1 MLRSPLLVLFCF
13 LVACTEQKSFSVQN
27 IQPLTLAPPAHF
39 MAGAATADI
48 TPPPGY
54 LPRAGYALWSN
65 IGEGFRTRLYARVYY
80 LRDSD
85 GDSHLIV
92 QTDLTAGSRI
102 LHTRL
107 GEFLAQHTDISTSN
121 ITITATHTHS
131 APGQILGSQFYNKH
145 ISHQS
150 GFASGYFDF
159 VFNQISN
166 AAIEAYQQ
174 QRPAKLA
181 TGKVDIWGLTR
192 NRSIQAHI
200 ENDNVE
206 NKSITDNRTFHRVN
220 PSLYMVRIDS
230 LNENNEYEP
239 LGAFASFS
247 IHGTALPQQETLFNA
262 DVWAYIHKDW
272 ERFIART
279 YDLSRA
285 IHVSAFEGAHADT
298 APAQRFGMG
307 GYIEARRIGQGV
319 AKKVTALYQQ
329 LDDQLTDQVDIASAI
344 RHVNLRENN
353 IIDGYEICKDAA
365 AGMTLAAA
373 PQEHT
378 SPVIGYLPFF
388 KEGSRRWGSEEDN
401 CQGRKRILGF
411 SLLQPIFE
419 PKDSF
424 PDYVL
429 FQLVKINDLVMVPLP
444 FEFTTESGYRL
455 SNAIKQSF
463 IEADKPIKHV
473 MISSLAG
480 GYTGYVT
487 TPEEYG
493 RQYYEGGH
501 TIYGKQTLPYLTAQS
516 SKLAHDMLNSKDPVI
531 ALPAQWQYSFEVKRF
546 LPQSTRAS
554 GHRSVLQSPTYIHA
568 STNLEGQWT
577 FSWLDVNASKIELH
591 RPLLSIETRL
601 NKEEWAPLEIDGVAV
616 NDDGYDMAIRINETD
631 AGNGMA
637 EYSAYWFNPLFD
649 GEQRQ
654 YRFAVEPRG
663 QQAIFYSPAFN

>member
-1 MLRSPLLVLFCF
+1 MLRLSLFLLISVLI
-13 LVACTEQKSFSVQN
+13 ACSEHSTLNVDN
-27 IQPLTLAPPAHF
+27 IQALKSNSAPNF

-54 LPRAGYALWSN
+54 LPRAGYATWST
-65 IGEGFRTRLYARVYY
+65 IGEGFRTRLYARAYY
-80 LRDSD
+80 LRDRQ

-92 QTDLTAGSRI
+92 QTDLASGSRI

-107 GEFLAQHTDISTSN
+107 GERLAKHTDINASN
-121 ITITATHTHS
+121 LTITTTHTHS

-145 ISHQS
+145 ISHKS

-159 VFNQISN
+159 LVKQISD
-166 AAIEAYQQ
+166 AAIKAYQQ

-181 TGKVDIWGLTR
+181 TGKIDIWGQTR
-192 NRSIQAHI
+192 NRSIQAHV
-200 ENDNVE
+200 ENNNIE
-206 NKSITDNRTFHRVN
+206 NKSTADNRTFHQVN
-220 PSLYMVRIDS
+220 PSLYMVRIDGV
-230 LNENNEYEP
+230 NKNGQYEP
-239 LGAFASFS
+239 MGAFASFS

-272 ERFIART
+272 EQFITHT
-279 YDLSRA
+279 YRPSQP
-285 IHVSAFEGAHADT
+285 IHVSAFEGTHGDI
-298 APAQRFGMG
+298 APAQRFGMA
-307 GYIEARRIGQGV
+307 GYIEARRIGQGI
-319 AKKVTALYQQ
+319 AKKVSSLYRQ
-329 LDDQLTDQVDIASAI
+329 LDDQLTDQVDISSAI
-344 RHVNLRENN
+344 RQVNIREDNT
-353 IIDGYEICKDAA
+353 IDGYEICSEAA

-373 PQEHT
+373 PLEHT

-388 KEGSRRWGSEEDN
+388 KQGSRRWGDEKDN

-444 FEFTTESGYRL
+444 FEVTTESGNRIA
-455 SNAIKQSF
+455 NAIKQQF
-463 IEADKPIKHV
+463 DDAKTPIQKV
-473 MISSLAG
+473 MVSSLAG

-501 TIYGKQTLPYLTAQS
+501 TIYGKQTLPYLTAHS
-516 SKLAHDMLNSKDPVI
+516 SQLAQDMLNSTEPVI
-531 ALPAQWQYSFEVKRF
+531 ELPDQWQYHFEVERF
-546 LPQSTRAS
+546 LPLPTPAS
-554 GHRSVLQSPTYIHA
+554 GQRRVLEKPIYTHA
-568 STNLEGQWT
+568 STNQEGQWT
-577 FSWLDVNASKIELH
+577 FSWVDVNASKIELH

-601 NKEEWAPLEIDGVAV
+601 DEEAWVPLKVDGVTV
-616 NDDGYDMAIRINETD
+616 NDEGYDMAIRIIETD
-631 AGNGMA
+631 AGHGMA
-637 EYSAYWFNPLFD
+637 EYSAYWYNPLFD

-654 YRFAVEPRG
+654 YRFVVQPRG
-663 QQAIFYSPAFN
+663 QQAILYSPAFN

>member
-1 MLRSPLLVLFCF
+1 MLRLSLFLLISVLI
-13 LVACTEQKSFSVQN
+13 ACSEHSTLNVDN
-27 IQPLTLAPPAHF
+27 IQALKSNSAPNF

-54 LPRAGYALWSN
+54 LPRAGYATWST
-65 IGEGFRTRLYARVYY
+65 IGEGFRTRLYARAYY
-80 LRDSD
+80 LRDRQ

-92 QTDLTAGSRI
+92 QTDLASGSRI

-107 GEFLAQHTDISTSN
+107 GERLAKHTDINASN
-121 ITITATHTHS
+121 LTITTTHTHS

-145 ISHQS
+145 ISHKS

-159 VFNQISN
+159 LVKQIGD
-166 AAIEAYQQ
+166 AAIKAYQQ

-181 TGKVDIWGLTR
+181 TGKIDIWGQTR
-192 NRSIQAHI
+192 NRSIQAHV
-200 ENDNVE
+200 ENNNIE
-206 NKSITDNRTFHRVN
+206 NKSTADNRTFHQIN
-220 PSLYMVRIDS
+220 PSLYMVRIDGV
-230 LNENNEYEP
+230 NKNGQYEP
-239 LGAFASFS
+239 MGAFASFS

-272 ERFIART
+272 EQFITHT
-279 YDLSRA
+279 YRPSQP
-285 IHVSAFEGAHADT
+285 IHVSAFEGTHGDI
-298 APAQRFGMG
+298 APAQRFGMA
-307 GYIEARRIGQGV
+307 GYIEARRIGQGI
-319 AKKVTALYQQ
+319 AKKVSSLYRQ
-329 LDDQLTDQVDIASAI
+329 LDDQLTDQVDISSAI
-344 RHVNLRENN
+344 RQVNIREDNT
-353 IIDGYEICKDAA
+353 IDGYEICSEAA

-373 PQEHT
+373 PLEHT

-388 KEGSRRWGSEEDN
+388 KQGSRRWGDEKDN

-444 FEFTTESGYRL
+444 FEVTTESGNRIA
-455 SNAIKQSF
+455 NAIKQQF
-463 IEADKPIKHV
+463 DDAKTPIQKV
-473 MISSLAG
+473 MVSSLAG

-501 TIYGKQTLPYLTAQS
+501 TIYGKQTLPYLTAHS
-516 SKLAHDMLNSKDPVI
+516 SQLAQDMLNSTEPVI
-531 ALPAQWQYSFEVKRF
+531 ELPDQWQYHFEVERF
-546 LPQSTRAS
+546 LPLPTPAS
-554 GHRSVLQSPTYIHA
+554 GQRRVLEKPIYTHA
-568 STNLEGQWT
+568 STNQEGQWT
-577 FSWLDVNASKIELH
+577 FSWVDVNASKIELH

-601 NKEEWAPLEIDGVAV
+601 DEEAWVPLKVDGVTV
-616 NDDGYDMAIRINETD
+616 NDEGYDMAIRIIETD
-631 AGNGMA
+631 AGHGMA
-637 EYSAYWFNPLFD
+637 EYSAYWYNPLFD

-654 YRFAVEPRG
+654 YRFVVQPRG
-663 QQAIFYSPAFN
+663 QQAILYSPAFN

>member
-1 MLRSPLLVLFCF
+1 MLRLSLFLLISVLI
-13 LVACTEQKSFSVQN
+13 ACSEHSTLNVDN
-27 IQPLTLAPPAHF
+27 IQALKSNSAPNF

-54 LPRAGYALWSN
+54 LPRAGYATWST
-65 IGEGFRTRLYARVYY
+65 IGEGFRTRLYARAYY
-80 LRDSD
+80 LRDRQ

-92 QTDLTAGSRI
+92 QTDLASGSRI

-107 GEFLAQHTDISTSN
+107 GERLAKHTDINASN
-121 ITITATHTHS
+121 LTITTTHTHS

-145 ISHQS
+145 ISHKS

-159 VFNQISN
+159 LVKQISD
-166 AAIEAYQQ
+166 AAIKAYQQ

-181 TGKVDIWGLTR
+181 TGKIDIWGQTR
-192 NRSIQAHI
+192 NRSIQAHV
-200 ENDNVE
+200 ENNNIE
-206 NKSITDNRTFHRVN
+206 NKSTADNRTFHQIN
-220 PSLYMVRIDS
+220 PSLYMVRIDGV
-230 LNENNEYEP
+230 NKNGQYEP
-239 LGAFASFS
+239 MGAFASFS

-272 ERFIART
+272 EQFITHT
-279 YDLSRA
+279 YRPSQP
-285 IHVSAFEGAHADT
+285 IHVSAFEGTHGDI
-298 APAQRFGMG
+298 APAQRFGMA
-307 GYIEARRIGQGV
+307 GYIEARRIGQGI
-319 AKKVTALYQQ
+319 AKKVSSLYRQ
-329 LDDQLTDQVDIASAI
+329 LDDQLTDQVDISSAI
-344 RHVNLRENN
+344 RQVNIREDNT
-353 IIDGYEICKDAA
+353 IDGYEICSEAA

-373 PQEHT
+373 PLEHT

-388 KEGSRRWGSEEDN
+388 KQGSRRWGDEKDN

-444 FEFTTESGYRL
+444 FEVTTESGNRIA
-455 SNAIKQSF
+455 NAIKQQF
-463 IEADKPIKHV
+463 DDAKTPIQKV
-473 MISSLAG
+473 MVSSLAG

-501 TIYGKQTLPYLTAQS
+501 TIYGKQTLPYLTAHS
-516 SKLAHDMLNSKDPVI
+516 SQLAQDMLNSTEPVI
-531 ALPAQWQYSFEVKRF
+531 ELPDQWQYHFEVERF
-546 LPQSTRAS
+546 LPLPTPAS
-554 GHRSVLQSPTYIHA
+554 GQRRVLEKPIYTHA
-568 STNLEGQWT
+568 STNQEGQWT
-577 FSWLDVNASKIELH
+577 FSWVDVNASKIELH

-601 NKEEWAPLEIDGVAV
+601 DEEAWVPLKVDGVTV
-616 NDDGYDMAIRINETD
+616 NDEGYDMAIRIIETD
-631 AGNGMA
+631 AGHGMA
-637 EYSAYWFNPLFD
+637 EYSAYWYNPLFD

-654 YRFAVEPRG
+654 YRFVVQPRG
-663 QQAIFYSPAFN
+663 QQAILYSPAFN

>member
-1 MLRSPLLVLFCF
+1 MLRLSLFLLISVLI
-13 LVACTEQKSFSVQN
+13 ACSEHSTLNVDN
-27 IQPLTLAPPAHF
+27 IQALKSNPAPNF

-54 LPRAGYALWSN
+54 LPRAGYATWST
-65 IGEGFRTRLYARVYY
+65 IGEGFRTRLYARAYY
-80 LRDSD
+80 LRDRQ

-92 QTDLTAGSRI
+92 QTDLASGSRI

-107 GEFLAQHTDISTSN
+107 GERLAKHTDINASN
-121 ITITATHTHS
+121 LTITTTHTHS

-145 ISHQS
+145 ISHKS

-159 VFNQISN
+159 LVKQISD
-166 AAIEAYQQ
+166 AAIKAYQQ

-181 TGKVDIWGLTR
+181 TGKIDIWGQTR
-192 NRSIQAHI
+192 NRSIQAHV
-200 ENDNVE
+200 ENNNIE
-206 NKSITDNRTFHRVN
+206 NKSTADNRTFHQVN
-220 PSLYMVRIDS
+220 PSLYMVRIDGV
-230 LNENNEYEP
+230 NKNGQYEP
-239 LGAFASFS
+239 MGAFASFS

-272 ERFIART
+272 EQFITHT
-279 YDLSRA
+279 YRPSQP
-285 IHVSAFEGAHADT
+285 IHVSAFEGTHGDI
-298 APAQRFGMG
+298 APAQRFGMA
-307 GYIEARRIGQGV
+307 GYIEARRIGQGI
-319 AKKVTALYQQ
+319 AKKVSSLYRQ
-329 LDDQLTDQVDIASAI
+329 LDDQLTDQVDISSAI
-344 RHVNLRENN
+344 RQVNIREDNT
-353 IIDGYEICKDAA
+353 IDGYEICSEAA

-373 PQEHT
+373 PLEHT

-388 KEGSRRWGSEEDN
+388 KQGSRRWGDEKDN

-444 FEFTTESGYRL
+444 FEVTTESGNRIA
-455 SNAIKQSF
+455 NAIKQQF
-463 IEADKPIKHV
+463 DDAKTPIQKV
-473 MISSLAG
+473 MVSSLAG

-501 TIYGKQTLPYLTAQS
+501 TIYGKQTLPYLTAHS
-516 SKLAHDMLNSKDPVI
+516 SQLAQDMLNSTEPVI
-531 ALPAQWQYSFEVKRF
+531 ELPDQWQYHFEVERF
-546 LPQSTRAS
+546 LPLPTPAS
-554 GHRSVLQSPTYIHA
+554 GQRRVLEKPIYTHA
-568 STNLEGQWT
+568 STNQEGQWT
-577 FSWLDVNASKIELH
+577 FSWVDVNASKIELH

-601 NKEEWAPLEIDGVAV
+601 DEEAWVPLKVDGVTV
-616 NDDGYDMAIRINETD
+616 NDEGYDMAIRIIETD
-631 AGNGMA
+631 AGHGMA
-637 EYSAYWFNPLFD
+637 EYSAYWYNPLFD

-654 YRFAVEPRG
+654 YRFVVQPRG
-663 QQAIFYSPAFN
+663 QQAILYSPAFN